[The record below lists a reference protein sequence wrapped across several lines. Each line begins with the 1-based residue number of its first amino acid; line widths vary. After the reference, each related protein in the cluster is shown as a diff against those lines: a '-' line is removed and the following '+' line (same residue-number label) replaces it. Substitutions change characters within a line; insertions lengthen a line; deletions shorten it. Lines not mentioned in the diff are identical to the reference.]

1 MMAVGHLMVRPA
13 AAEVRTMLQ
22 KIKLDNMERGRRF
35 QLAGSLSS
43 PSYMYRQQQQQP
55 PATAL
60 RFEQYDT

>member
-1 MMAVGHLMVRPA
+1 MAAMVARPA

-43 PSYMYRQQQQQP
+43 PSYMYSNHQQQQQSS
-55 PATAL
+55 AAL